1 MGAHMSSMGSALTK
15 LEAANPMPLKNDG
28 YVIDAQV
35 AQALLNALERYDP
48 EALKASTRD
57 IPGSARRPL
66 DDEA

>member
-35 AQALLNALERYDP
+35 AQALLNALERYD
-48 EALKASTRD
+48 
-57 IPGSARRPL
+57 ARH
-66 DDEA
+66 